1 MIVCHCGPVSD
12 TTIRAVIAAG
22 AHTAED
28 VGEECGAGVQCG
40 TCRPLIQ
47 RMLGDATHTTR
58 TMQQVGPV
66 GRGSG
71 STHG

>member
-12 TTIRAVIAAG
+12 ATIRDAIRAG
-22 AHTAED
+22 ARTAVE
-28 VGEECGAGVQCG
+28 VGDACGAGVQCG
-40 TCRPLIQ
+40 TCRPVIE
-47 RMLGDATHTTR
+47 RMIVDELESIEK
-58 TMQQVGPV
+58 VGPM